1 MILPDIREKPSNIR
15 EKNSVPK
22 DRTSTK
28 AVRTVGRQLT
38 EKYRKELAQ
47 PDKDKHEE
55 STATET
61 AVDRVEAVTGET
73 LTRSA
78 HVAKWAAGKAKKIS
92 AAEKAS
98 QSAMTAD
105 HLRTDTGRMELS
117 PQEQMRRSA
126 ISQHRK
132 KIQQEKKEKLDEL
145 RISSANVAPEPV
157 EPSRPASVFP
167 AQEESIHSSC
177 APSIHPSNP
186 SLPARKDGEHPL
198 IRQKIRDSGTPQIKL
213 HTENTVIKTRQIAE
227 KQSLT
232 LPTAR
237 ITQPANQRTA
247 KAAVT
252 QKARKHAQ
260 RQAQLQIWKHR
271 QQAAQ
276 NTAALL
282 KRLGEAAAQTAKAMV
297 GAVAGLLG
305 GGALLLALFAVLLVA
320 AVVASPFGVLFSSEP
335 SPGNVTLNVAVS
347 QINAEYNE
355 RLEALQSGNYDSVQ
369 LHGAP
374 PEWKQVVA
382 VFAAKTAGTDDGV
395 DVATLDE
402 DRVDRLRTVFWDM
415 TQITTEVEVVEH
427 EDDTEIILH
436 ITITAK
442 TVDEMRSFYHFT
454 KYQNEGLD
462 ALLDD
467 LGVITGLLGDLN
479 IRQED
484 AVELLKNLPADLSPE
499 RRAVIEHALT
509 LVGKVNYFW
518 GGKSLVLGWDSRW
531 GTTMKVVAD
540 GSSTTGTYRP
550 FGLDCSGFADWAFY
564 NASGGSYIIGH
575 GGGASSQHSYC
586 TPIAWSEALPGDL
599 VFYPGDSHV
608 GIVGGRDANG
618 NLLIIHCA
626 SSANN
631 VVITGV
637 SGFTSIG
644 RPRYYGD

>member
-1 MILPDIREKPSNIR
+1 M
-15 EKNSVPK
+15 
-22 DRTSTK
+22 
-28 AVRTVGRQLT
+28 
-38 EKYRKELAQ
+38 
-47 PDKDKHEE
+47 
-55 STATET
+55 
-61 AVDRVEAVTGET
+61 EAAAGKT

-78 HVAKWAAGKAKKIS
+78 HAAKWAAGKAKKKFTAAKTPPS
-92 AAEKAS
+92 A
-98 QSAMTAD
+98 TAID
-105 HLRTDTGRMELS
+105 GPRTDTGRMELS
-117 PQEQMRRSA
+117 PQEQMRRRA
-126 ISQHRK
+126 ISRHRK
-132 KIQQEKKEKLDEL
+132 KSRQNKMEKLDEL
-145 RISSANVAPEPV
+145 RTSSEKVIPEPV
-157 EPSRPASVFP
+157 ESSRPAPAFSV
-167 AQEESIHSSC
+167 QEESTHSPHS
-177 APSIHPSNP
+177 PSIHLSNP

-198 IRQKIRDSGTPQIKL
+198 IRQKIRDSSTPQIKL
-213 HTENTVIKTRQIAE
+213 HTENTVIKTRRVAE
-227 KQSLT
+227 KQRPT
-232 LPTAR
+232 LPTAQ
-237 ITQPANQRTA
+237 ISSAQGQRAVKATA
-247 KAAVT
+247 T

-260 RQAQLQIWKHR
+260 RRAQLQIWKHR
-271 QQAAQ
+271 QQTAQ

-320 AVVASPFGVLFSSEP
+320 AVVASPFGILFSSEP
-335 SPGNVTLNVAVS
+335 SPGNVTLNVAVA

-355 RLEALQSGNYDSVQ
+355 RLETLQSGNYDSVQ

-382 VFAAKTAGTDDGV
+382 VFAAKTAGADDGV

-402 DRVDRLRTVFWDM
+402 DRVDRLRAVFWDM
-415 TQITTEVEVVEH
+415 TQITTEVEVIEH
-427 EDDTEIILH
+427 EDDTETILH

-442 TVDEMRSFYHFT
+442 TADEMRSFYHFT

-467 LGVITGLLGDLN
+467 LGVINGLLGDLN

-499 RRAVIEHALT
+499 RRVVIEHALT

-564 NASGGSYIIGH
+564 NASGGSYVIGH

-586 TPIAWSEALPGDL
+586 TPISWSEALPGDL

-608 GIVGGRDANG
+608 GIVGGRDTNG

-644 RPRYYGD
+644 RPQYYGD

>member
-1 MILPDIREKPSNIR
+1 MPDIREKPSNIR
-15 EKNSVPK
+15 EKNSAPK
-22 DRTSTK
+22 GRTSAK
-28 AVRTVGRQLT
+28 AARTIGRQLT

-47 PDKDKHEE
+47 PDKENCGE
-55 STATET
+55 ATATET
-61 AVDRVEAVTGET
+61 AVDRVEAVMGET

-78 HVAKWAAGKAKKIS
+78 HAAKWAAGKAKKRFATAKAPPS
-92 AAEKAS
+92 ATVTDS
-98 QSAMTAD
+98 P
-105 HLRTDTGRMELS
+105 RTGTDRTQLS

-145 RISSANVAPEPV
+145 RISSANAAPEPV
-157 EPSRPASVFP
+157 ESSRPAPAFSV
-167 AQEESIHSSC
+167 QKESIHSPHS
-177 APSIHPSNP
+177 PSIHPSNP
-186 SLPARKDGEHPL
+186 SLPACKDGELPL
-198 IRQKIRDSGTPQIKL
+198 IRQKIRDSGTPQINL

-227 KQSLT
+227 KKSLT
-232 LPTAR
+232 LPSAR
-237 ITQPANQRTA
+237 ITQPANQRAA
-247 KAAVT
+247 KAAAT

-260 RQAQLQIWKHR
+260 RQAQIQIWRHR

-276 NTAALL
+276 NTAALP
-282 KRLGEAAAQTAKAMV
+282 KRLGEAAVQTAKAMA

-305 GGALLLALFAVLLVA
+305 GSALLLALFAVLLVA
-320 AVVASPFGVLFSSEP
+320 AVVASPFGILFSSEP
-335 SPGNVTLNVAVS
+335 SPGNVTLNVAVA

-382 VFAAKTAGTDDGV
+382 VFAAKTAGADDGV

-402 DRVDRLRTVFWDM
+402 DRVDRLRAVFWDM
-415 TQITTEVEVVEH
+415 TQITTEVEVIEH
-427 EDDTEIILH
+427 EDDTETILH

-442 TVDEMRSFYHFT
+442 TVDEMRSFYRFT

-484 AVELLKNLPADLSPE
+484 AVELLKNLPADLPSE

-550 FGLDCSGFADWAFY
+550 FGLDCSGFVDWAFY
-564 NASGGSYIIGH
+564 NASGGSYVIGH

-586 TPIAWSEALPGDL
+586 TPISWSEALPGDL

-631 VVITGV
+631 VVITGA

-644 RPRYYGD
+644 RPQYYGD

>member
-1 MILPDIREKPSNIR
+1 MPDIREKPSNIR
-15 EKNSVPK
+15 EKSSAPK
-22 DRTSTK
+22 GRTNAK
-28 AVRTVGRQLT
+28 IVRAVSRQLT
-38 EKYRKELAQ
+38 EKYRKELVQ
-47 PDKDKHEE
+47 QDK
-55 STATET
+55 ET
-61 AVDRVEAVTGET
+61 HGNEAETTHAVDRVEAAAGET

-78 HVAKWAAGKAKKIS
+78 HAAKWAASKVRKKS
-92 AAEKAS
+92 AAAKAA
-98 QSAMTAD
+98 QSTAVINCPHTNAD
-105 HLRTDTGRMELS
+105 RTELS
-117 PQEQMRRSA
+117 PQEQMRRRA
-126 ISQHRK
+126 IRQHRK
-132 KIQQEKKEKLDEL
+132 KNRKKKLEKRDEL
-145 RISSANVAPEPV
+145 RTSSGNAAPKPGES
-157 EPSRPASVFP
+157 SRPAPAFP
-167 AQEESIHSSC
+167 VQEESIHASSS
-177 APSIHPSNP
+177 PSIHPSNP
-186 SLPARKDGEHPL
+186 ALPVRKDGEHPL
-198 IRQKIRDSGTPQIKL
+198 IRQRIRDGSSAPQIKL
-213 HTENTVIKTRQIAE
+213 HTENTVIKTRQIVE
-227 KQSLT
+227 RQNPT

-237 ITQPANQRTA
+237 ISPIQGQRAA
-247 KAAVT
+247 KAAAT
-252 QKARKHAQ
+252 QKARKRAQ

-276 NTAALL
+276 NTAAFL
-282 KRLGEAAAQTAKAMV
+282 KRLGEAAIQTAKAMT

-320 AVVASPFGVLFSSEP
+320 AVVASPFGILFSSEP
-335 SPGNVTLNVAVS
+335 SPGNVTLNVAVA

-355 RLEALQSGNYDSVQ
+355 RLEALQSGDYDSVQ

-382 VFAAKTAGTDDGV
+382 IFAAKTAGADDGV

-402 DRVDRLRTVFWDM
+402 DRIDRLRTVFWDM
-415 TQITTEVEVVEH
+415 TQITTEVEVIEH
-427 EDDTEIILH
+427 ENDTETILH
-436 ITITAK
+436 IMVTAR
-442 TVDEMRSFYHFT
+442 TADEMRTFYRFT

-467 LGVITGLLGDLN
+467 LSIITGLLGDLN

-484 AVELLKNLPADLSPE
+484 AVELLKNLPDDLSPE
-499 RRAVIEHALT
+499 RKAVIEHALT

-550 FGLDCSGFADWAFY
+550 YGLDCSGFVDWAFY

-586 TPIAWSEALPGDL
+586 TSISWSEALPGDL

-626 SSANN
+626 SGANN
-631 VVITGV
+631 VVITGA

-644 RPRYYGD
+644 RPQYYGE